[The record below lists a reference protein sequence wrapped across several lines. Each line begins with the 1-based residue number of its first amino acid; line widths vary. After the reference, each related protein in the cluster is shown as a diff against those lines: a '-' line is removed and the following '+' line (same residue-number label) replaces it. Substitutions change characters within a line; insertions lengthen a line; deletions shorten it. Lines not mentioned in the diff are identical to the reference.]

1 MEFNGVVREITKGKT
16 HLHFWLKGN
25 PYNPV
30 YFYSEEDYLIN
41 IGDSISKKKNTDK
54 VEVFVLENGVVKYR
68 YYLFMGKN
76 QFIYDNL
83 VKID

>member
-1 MEFNGVVREITKGKT
+1 MEFNGVVREITEGRMS
-16 HLHFWLKGN
+16 LYFWLKNN
-25 PYNPV
+25 PYEPV
-30 YFYSEEDYLIN
+30 YFYAEEEYLIN
-41 IGDSISKKKNTDK
+41 IGDSISKKKNSDK
-54 VEVFVLENGVVKYR
+54 LEVYVLENGVVKYR